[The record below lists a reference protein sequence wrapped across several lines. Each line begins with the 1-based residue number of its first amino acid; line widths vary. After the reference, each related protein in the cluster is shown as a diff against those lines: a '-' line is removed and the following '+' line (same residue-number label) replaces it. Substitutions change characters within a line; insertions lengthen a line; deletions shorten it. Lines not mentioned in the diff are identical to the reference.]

1 MGALDPRVASWGR
14 VLPGAYNVAS
24 PHPHPT
30 HTFSATKR
38 PLIGKSS
45 WVVAGKVEGMCSRHT
60 HTRAHTHTLR
70 LLESGDWCT
79 GPQGTLSASLGGSL
93 SPSCSAFSSLPP
105 FPHLIF
111 ASTFGPGRE
120 QKVHPRL
127 TQFLIPPSVWSPLLA
142 NCSWHL
148 GALFNTRRSQD
159 C

>member
-60 HTRAHTHTLR
+60 HTCTHTSTPPPGEWRLVHWSSGNALCILGR
-70 LLESGDWCT
+70 LLVPLLLC
-79 GPQGTLSASLGGSL
+79 LL
-93 SPSCSAFSSLPP
+93 LPP

-111 ASTFGPGRE
+111 ASTLGPGRE